1 MHAPFVKGRK
11 GNRWRWLLADL
22 LGAKACW
29 VLAASLVVIYLAM
42 TALGPAVIDLNKVYS
57 DLGLTR
63 AGLMQG
69 KLWQLVTH
77 AFLHGN
83 PTHLLIN
90 VVTLLLIG
98 SRVERIG
105 GTAAVIKV
113 FSAGVLA
120 GGIVQ
125 VLLSPPSQLQ
135 FLLVGASGGIT
146 ALLLWLTTVSPESR
160 MLPLPISAK
169 NLGRGIILAEAGFL
183 TASWIMP
190 DSGLQIVVA
199 HGCHLGGAIA
209 GWWLGRRMFRP
220 APTLEDLRKER
231 ERREAAG
238 ESGEVG

>member
-11 GNRWRWLLADL
+11 GDRLRWLFADL

-29 VLAASLVVIYLAM
+29 ALAVSFAVVYLAM
-42 TALGPAVIDLNKVYS
+42 IALGPGVIDLGKVY
-57 DLGLTR
+57 LNFGLTR
-63 AGLMQG
+63 AGLIQG

-90 VVTLLLIG
+90 TITLLLIG

-105 GTAAVIKV
+105 GAMAVIKV
-113 FSAGVLA
+113 FFAGVLA
-120 GGIVQ
+120 GGVVQ
-125 VLLSPPSQLQ
+125 VLLTPPSQLEFQ
-135 FLLVGASGGIT
+135 LVGASGGIT

-160 MLPLPISAK
+160 MLPLPISAR

-190 DSGLQIVVA
+190 DTGLQIVVA

-209 GWWLGRRMFRP
+209 GWWLGKRMFRP
-220 APTLEDLRKER
+220 VPTLEHLRKER
-231 ERREAAG
+231 ERREAAE
-238 ESGEVG
+238 ESGDAG